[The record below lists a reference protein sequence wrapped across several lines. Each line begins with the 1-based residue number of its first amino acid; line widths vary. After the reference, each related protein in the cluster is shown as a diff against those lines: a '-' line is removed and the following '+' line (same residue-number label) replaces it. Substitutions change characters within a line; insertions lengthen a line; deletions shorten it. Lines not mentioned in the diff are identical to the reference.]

1 MKKAFLLGAMVCV
14 FIMTANA
21 QLGKPT
27 TNVKDTFY
35 VKDVYYNG
43 MTLNRPDWPDT
54 IIVEDALKIYVAKY
68 VYVKGKAKK
77 KLGYFTYYD
86 ATCNGKVY
94 EIGVTRDHA
103 MTDEWDIKFSIGEYV
118 FVTTRKK
125 KLLRQSQNEGQSY
138 LFTPRGNKGLVTDS
152 KMATE
157 QEWYESQSMRLE
169 MKDGKSRRETLTI
182 KRQAKFYGRQAI
194 IPIPQLKGDIN
205 DAQGKVVVKVWV
217 DRNGN
222 VLKAECPAE
231 GSTTT
236 DESLVAAT
244 REAILNARFSADENA
259 PEEQVGTVAIIF
271 EREIPSR

>member
-1 MKKAFLLGAMVCV
+1 MKKAFIFGAMVCV
-14 FIMTANA
+14 FILSANA

-27 TNVKDTFY
+27 TNVKDTFC
-35 VKDVYYNG
+35 VKAVYYNG
-43 MTLNRPDWPDT
+43 MALNRPDWPDT
-54 IIVEDALKIYVAKY
+54 IIVEDALKIYVANY

-94 EIGVTRDHA
+94 EIGVTRDQA
-103 MTDEWDIKFSIGEYV
+103 MTDEWEIKYSIGEYV

-125 KLLRQSQNEGQSY
+125 KLLRQSQDEDQSY
-138 LFTPRGNKGLVTDS
+138 LFIPRGNKGLVTDDN
-152 KMATE
+152 METE

-169 MKDGKSRRETLTI
+169 MKDGKSRREILTI
-182 KRQAKFYGRQAI
+182 KRQAMFNGRRAM
-194 IPIPQLKGDIN
+194 IPIPQLNGDIN
-205 DAQGKVVVKVWV
+205 GAQGKVVVKVWV

-236 DESLVAAT
+236 DEALVAAT
-244 REAILNARFSADENA
+244 REAVLKARFSTDENA
-259 PEEQVGTVAIIF
+259 PEEQVVTVTIIF
-271 EREIPSR
+271 ETEITNR